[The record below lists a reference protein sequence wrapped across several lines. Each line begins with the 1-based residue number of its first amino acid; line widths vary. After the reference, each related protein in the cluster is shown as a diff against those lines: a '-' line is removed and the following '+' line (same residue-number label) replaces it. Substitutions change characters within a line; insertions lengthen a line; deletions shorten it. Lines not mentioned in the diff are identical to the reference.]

1 MSTLSIV
8 TAAIADVRAKFE
20 ACAADITP
28 NVDVAGRSIYT
39 QAAPPYW
46 TLRFVDSDP
55 IPRGEPIHQYNIAA
69 QATYHGWPVT
79 GGQDGEI
86 EEAAQLYL
94 IWLQAEFE
102 ARPYFQSDTHPRG
115 TGYLEADGVKVGK
128 SRIAITGSD
137 TAQQL
142 GIVVDL
148 TIPLELNIEEGF

>member
-46 TLRFVDSDP
+46 TFRFERMELASRSSSIV
-55 IPRGEPIHQYNIAA
+55 QYDVIA

-79 GGQDGEI
+79 GGQDGEH

-94 IWLQAEFE
+94 VWLPAEFD
-102 ARPYFQSDTHPRG
+102 ARPAFQSDTHPNG
-115 TGYLEADGVKVGK
+115 TGYLAPEGVVVRGG
-128 SRIAITGSD
+128 RIAITGSD
-137 TAQQL
+137 AAQQL
-142 GIVVDL
+142 GIVIDL
-148 TIPLELNIEEGF
+148 TIPLELSIEEGY